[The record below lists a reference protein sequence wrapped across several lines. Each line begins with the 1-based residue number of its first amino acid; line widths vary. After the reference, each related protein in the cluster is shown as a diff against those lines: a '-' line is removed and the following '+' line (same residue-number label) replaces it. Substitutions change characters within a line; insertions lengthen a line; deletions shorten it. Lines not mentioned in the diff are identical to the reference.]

1 MRVAHLRRL
10 TVADSR
16 VYAFVLIGLAVAF
29 VLTHA
34 PEITLTAD
42 EAQWMTTV
50 DKVLRGR
57 VLIRDAV
64 MAKGPYLTLWHV
76 LATLVVGRNV
86 IALHLAAV
94 VWALMAGAAVVWF
107 TARAWGRSAAAWCGV
122 VFVCAMSHHGAHKGV
137 YSEVLMVLPTALGML
152 CLLIGV
158 AQRRRWLT
166 VLAGVLGAAATLT
179 KQVGAFEVMA
189 CYAALVVLVMIGH
202 LSRREGTGLGVWY
215 TAGGVLGC
223 FPFVLYLIGN
233 GILGEYLRGS
243 ALEPAG
249 YISVVGLGDTAR
261 NLLGAVTAV
270 IAPNAMVFIAGLGG
284 LLLLWPVA
292 VRRNGAGDP
301 DACTSAGGAAS
312 VIACCWC
319 IGAIIGI
326 IAVRRFSVGH
336 FVQFYPPAA
345 VLDMDVRK
353 YQECAD
359 VVLRLRAEYLLQAG
373 RDEQIVFH
381 LTGGGDIS
389 WPQWKQG
396 MRPRYDGRR
405 LHFARTGQPCSSR
418 ECFDAFL
425 HSVYEWCGTLSL
437 ATEGTVVGS
446 GAPRI
451 GDFFV
456 HGGSP
461 GHGAII
467 VDLATDGA
475 GRWRALLA
483 HGYPLAPAG
492 PGRGLIP
499 QRRDAPGRGL
509 TRARPV
515 ASGVNEAGPGLCLP
529 PTPLPGRGWPRPPQ
543 SYGGGRDQSGRC
555 AHSRGIPA
563 GA

>member
-345 VLDMDVRK
+345 VLGGVLLWRLLGAGGAGSAAARAAAYSLVLFGLLLMSVPVAVGVGAWRRAPQTWHELSPMRQIGEYVGERTDA
-353 YQECAD
+353 AD
-359 VVLRLRAEYLLQAG
+359 TVFVWGDQNEILYWAG
-373 RDEQIVFH
+373 RELGADAPWATTRVLGFSHAAYVGTPRVRETIDWDW
-381 LTGGGDIS
+381 LAA
-389 WPQWKQG
+389 QWERW
-396 MRPRYDGRR
+396 RPTY
-405 LHFARTGQPCSSR
+405 
-418 ECFDAFL
+418 
-425 HSVYEWCGTLSL
+425 
-437 ATEGTVVGS
+437 VVV
-446 GAPRI
+446 APRVEI
-451 GDFFV
+451 LEFRYAEEF
-456 HGGSP
+456 SP
-461 GHGAII
+461 EKLPELQLLIDEAYELETTI
-467 VDLATDGA
+467 DGY
-475 GRWRALLA
+475 RLF
-483 HGYPLAPAG
+483 
-492 PGRGLIP
+492 
-499 QRRDAPGRGL
+499 RR
-509 TRARPV
+509 T
-515 ASGVNEAGPGLCLP
+515 S
-529 PTPLPGRGWPRPPQ
+529 PRN
-543 SYGGGRDQSGRC
+543 
-555 AHSRGIPA
+555 
-563 GA
+563 